1 MRYPEEYIERQRI
14 NNEAFKTLQERE
26 ESGDALHRDFLHYRE
41 VFRKS
46 LEIIESL
53 PPSAWGFEN
62 GDWIYH
68 LGDTGVEKNMYRI
81 VNDQIQI
88 HDRKGWWGRNP
99 GLSAYNLVKLLESR
113 MARLL
118 REVPVKFDNKP

>member
-1 MRYPEEYIERQRI
+1 MRYPEEYFERQRI
-14 NNEAFKTLQERE
+14 DNEALELLQERE
-26 ESGDALHRDFLHYRE
+26 ASGDALRQDFLHCQE

-46 LEIIESL
+46 LEINESL

-62 GDWIYH
+62 GDWVYH
-68 LGDTGVEKNMYRI
+68 LGDTGVVKNMYRI
-81 VNDQIQI
+81 QNDRIEI

-99 GLSAYNLVKLLESR
+99 GVSAYDLVRLLNSR
-113 MARLL
+113 MAKLL